1 MSLEADMKTAL
12 FITISLVW
20 YAQLSFAQTLC
31 ADGSYVDASE
41 CILTPDGNF
50 VGSEPDVAPED
61 GYVDPFAAPDQEY
74 VDPFVAPDGFSVGGE
89 PEPIPA
95 NSNSGSVLEQ
105 APDGSY
111 MAPDGSYI
119 ESDW

>member
-1 MSLEADMKTAL
+1 MKTVL
-12 FITISLVW
+12 FLTTSMILC
-20 YAQLSFAQTLC
+20 AQLSFAQTLC

-41 CILTPDGNF
+41 CVLTPEGNF
-50 VGSEPDVAPED
+50 VGSEHDVAPDD

-74 VDPFVAPDGFSVGGE
+74 TDPFVAPDGFSVGGQ
-89 PEPIPA
+89 PEPVPATPA
-95 NSNSGSVLEQ
+95 NMNELER

-119 ESDW
+119 DSDW